1 MGSKTK
7 ASHFDV
13 SDDESFFNNSFTSI
27 LESSKRNNS
36 KKSPS
41 GDREFSEFQQFNETA
56 RSRQTMPSP
65 KKRKKSQERK
75 QPSSGFIREDENP
88 DHMKRFSIPHEKTEC
103 TSTGLSNEQFS
114 FFNDM
119 INQKI
124 HQSIQDNLMIEP
136 CKNKNALN
144 DQKTV
149 HKNKHLPSTSLKIND
164 DDLCSRSNNITMLPH
179 RSLIPTRR
187 NKDVKKPIAHNE
199 QNKTFLSMNTLP
211 QDTSISHSRENLDHT
226 IVFDDESEEGEIKY
240 QREHFRQSS
249 PNRRNKSNWDENKML
264 ELYHMIEE
272 QRSMMDELKK
282 KKNKEDFTEN
292 FNLNANGRKDGN
304 KTVTGDPKLTMLDK
318 KEGTSNDEM
327 LDSLRIAREEGR
339 AAGVA
344 ESKAALLRTND
355 KDTKLTRKNS
365 KRLRSSGKV
374 RTNLRRMKIY

>member
-1 MGSKTK
+1 MATRSKNPGLNRGNPGLNPENRVKFCQVCSKKHSGSINELCMLAKPDKVAKFTRSDNRKDSLGSKTK

-27 LESSKRNNS
+27 LESSKRNYS

-41 GDREFSEFQQFNETA
+41 GDREFPEFQQFNETA

-65 KKRKKSQERK
+65 KKRKKSQERV

-164 DDLCSRSNNITMLPH
+164 DDLREYHSFGFIFDKLDLIVIIITHHILL
-179 RSLIPTRR
+179 SI
-187 NKDVKKPIAHNE
+187 
-199 QNKTFLSMNTLP
+199 TFYYYT
-211 QDTSISHSRENLDHT
+211 
-226 IVFDDESEEGEIKY
+226 
-240 QREHFRQSS
+240 
-249 PNRRNKSNWDENKML
+249 
-264 ELYHMIEE
+264 
-272 QRSMMDELKK
+272 
-282 KKNKEDFTEN
+282 
-292 FNLNANGRKDGN
+292 
-304 KTVTGDPKLTMLDK
+304 
-318 KEGTSNDEM
+318 
-327 LDSLRIAREEGR
+327 
-339 AAGVA
+339 
-344 ESKAALLRTND
+344 
-355 KDTKLTRKNS
+355 
-365 KRLRSSGKV
+365 
-374 RTNLRRMKIY
+374 